1 MATWW
6 RARASQSPAGHG
18 YSFLSVSA
26 SSAPGSERAA
36 PPVFPGGIAGSA
48 IPEPGRRSSR
58 SCIRPAR
65 EVRPAAGSPG
75 SRLLLLWVQPSL
87 PPPLGRL
94 WQSEAPVNSLVAAAD
109 AAEAAGRSQAAGRP
123 AARSPGAAAA
133 AAALAQPPRGAAESG
148 VPLHGSERTE
158 TAGCSWARAWKVCAC
173 ARERV
178 WGRQSRIRA
187 EERAGE
193 PSTAPSAPPPVP

>member
-18 YSFLSVSA
+18 YSFLPVSV
-26 SSAPGSERAA
+26 SSAPGLCKSRAPGLPRRDSGERDSGAREAVEPQLHSAGAGGAAGCWQPGLQA
-36 PPVFPGGIAGSA
+36 PPPVGPAITPTPLRSALAIRGSREQPSCGGGRSGGGRKIAGS
-48 IPEPGRRSSR
+48 
-58 SCIRPAR
+58 RPAGR
-65 EVRPAAGSPG
+65 AEPWGSSGSGGASAA
-75 SRLLLLWVQPSL
+75 
-87 PPPLGRL
+87 
-94 WQSEAPVNSLVAAAD
+94 
-109 AAEAAGRSQAAGRP
+109 
-123 AARSPGAAAA
+123 
-133 AAALAQPPRGAAESG
+133 PRGAAESG